1 MITALFWI
9 LIGLVVLDVIAHF
22 QHITLLSE
30 LKNELAIVRNKI
42 DGGKLP

>member
-1 MITALFWI
+1 MTAIIWI
-9 LIGLVVLDVIAHF
+9 LVGLVVLDVIAHL

-30 LKNELAIVRNKI
+30 LKNDIAIVRNKI

>member
-1 MITALFWI
+1 MTALIWI
-9 LIGLVVLDVIAHF
+9 LVGLVVLDVIAHF

-30 LKNELAIVRNKI
+30 LKNDLAIVRNKI